1 MSKLGTP
8 QNILPSSFEL
18 LGNQRSGSTERAD
31 YSHLGK
37 CTGLHS
43 ACSPGSHYRL
53 QWGATQQPEGQ
64 APLSCRR
71 THCATLCSKAPLPSL
86 RRTCCFTSS
95 ARVRFH
101 RECPG
106 HPGTY
111 RAVLKQTWSLAEVWR
126 PALSFKSRKKPV
138 RLQIWYFFILQKKS
152 KFIESNEDPND

>member
-37 CTGLHS
+37 GTGLHS

-71 THCATLCSKAPLPSL
+71 TTVHRSAAKHPFHLCVALAVSHHQQG
-86 RRTCCFTSS
+86 
-95 ARVRFH
+95 FH
-101 RECPG
+101 LECPG

-138 RLQIWYFFILQKKS
+138 RLQIWYFFILQK
-152 KFIESNEDPND
+152 

>member
-8 QNILPSSFEL
+8 QNILLSSFEL

-37 CTGLHS
+37 GTGLHS

-71 THCATLCSKAPLPSL
+71 TTVHRSAAKHPFHLCVALAVSHHQQVYASIW
-86 RRTCCFTSS
+86 S
-95 ARVRFH
+95 AQDIQGLTELCLSRL
-101 RECPG
+101 E
-106 HPGTY
+106 
-111 RAVLKQTWSLAEVWR
+111 
-126 PALSFKSRKKPV
+126 ALQRS
-138 RLQIWYFFILQKKS
+138 
-152 KFIESNEDPND
+152 EDLL

>member
-53 QWGATQQPEGQ
+53 QSGATQQPEGQ

-71 THCATLCSKAPLPSL
+71 TTVHRSAPKHPFHLCVALAVSHHQQGYASIG
-86 RRTCCFTSS
+86 S
-95 ARVRFH
+95 AQDIQGLTELCLSRL
-101 RECPG
+101 E
-106 HPGTY
+106 
-111 RAVLKQTWSLAEVWR
+111 
-126 PALSFKSRKKPV
+126 ALQRS
-138 RLQIWYFFILQKKS
+138 
-152 KFIESNEDPND
+152 EDLL

>member
-37 CTGLHS
+37 GTGLHS

-71 THCATLCSKAPLPSL
+71 TTVHRSAAKHPFHLCVALAVSHHQQGCASIWSAQDIQGLTELCLSRL
-86 RRTCCFTSS
+86 
-95 ARVRFH
+95 
-101 RECPG
+101 E
-106 HPGTY
+106 
-111 RAVLKQTWSLAEVWR
+111 
-126 PALSFKSRKKPV
+126 ALQRS
-138 RLQIWYFFILQKKS
+138 
-152 KFIESNEDPND
+152 EDLL

>member
-37 CTGLHS
+37 GTGLHS

-71 THCATLCSKAPLPSL
+71 TTVHRSAAKHPFHPCVALAVSHHQQGCASIWSAQDIQGFTELCLSRL
-86 RRTCCFTSS
+86 
-95 ARVRFH
+95 
-101 RECPG
+101 E
-106 HPGTY
+106 
-111 RAVLKQTWSLAEVWR
+111 
-126 PALSFKSRKKPV
+126 ALQRS
-138 RLQIWYFFILQKKS
+138 
-152 KFIESNEDPND
+152 EDLL